1 MAPVYADH
9 PFPLIKSPEF
19 TNKQNGTET
28 DMFDHCASEMACV
41 HNLLIRGLNAIY
53 LQALYIKPAD
63 EKSFVNYI
71 LTFSALLHAHHT
83 GEEVDFFPTVEAMA
97 GEKGMMEANVEQHHA
112 FHDPL
117 EAFDQYIKAIAA
129 GQDKYDGKKVVGLI
143 DAFGPALMQHLADE
157 IPTIQGLRKYG
168 DKMADLQKKFD
179 EEGEKNMVRDPIN
192 PVRGER
198 KKHCCELETNVTF
211 PGPEES
217 WTQRPLRLFDH
228 DGPPLRRRHL
238 DQLAAHAGCRQLPLP
253 QRYLVVCSRHRQVRS
268 L

>member
-19 TNKQNGTET
+19 TNKQNGTKT
-28 DMFDHCASEMACV
+28 DIFDHCASEMACV

-117 EAFDQYIKAIAA
+117 EAFDQYIQAIAA

-179 EEGEKNMVRDPIN
+179 EEGEKNMKKVGLKGLSVCLTMMDLHYEDDTWINWPPMPAVVNFLCRNVIWWFVRDTAKFGACDRVGN
-192 PVRGER
+192 L
-198 KKHCCELETNVTF
+198 K
-211 PGPEES
+211 
-217 WTQRPLRLFDH
+217 PLYAVPADKTT
-228 DGPPLRRRHL
+228 
-238 DQLAAHAGCRQLPLP
+238 
-253 QRYLVVCSRHRQVRS
+253 
-268 L
+268 